1 MLSDVWYDIE
11 CCKSLNIIKQLCP
24 RDILTD
30 KLQLL
35 CVGSCTANLKTK
47 RNHQKQTSMYFFC
60 FKLGILLQP
69 CMVHDVVVTDI
80 YLMFTAKQILQ
91 LIISM

>member
-47 RNHQKQTSMYFFC
+47 RNHQKQTSMYFFFVLNWVFC
-60 FKLGILLQP
+60 CSL
-69 CMVHDVVVTDI
+69 VW
-80 YLMFTAKQILQ
+80 
-91 LIISM
+91 SM